1 MEIFMKIFKNIKNS
15 LLLKSLFCLL
25 VAGCTKNDVSG
36 LNIIS
41 EAFSSRSLVPSFV
54 NIELGLD
61 LIAAKSK
68 DFLSSCKQSTEVHKD
83 DEKAG
88 VVILS
93 CEAMHQSVEK
103 AKLSFFEGKLFK
115 MHFFILNKNDMQE
128 RVRRAFIEK
137 FGSADEDISKKQ
149 LSTGQYPE
157 EVFTIP
163 FVYNKKGY
171 FEKWKTAKWRAY
183 TASMDDKMF
192 FVSFVDIEANDKL
205 IKKLNKIES
214 DRSKKDLNDLGI

>member
-1 MEIFMKIFKNIKNS
+1 MKIFKNIKTS
-15 LLLKSLFCLL
+15 LLTKSLFWLL
-25 VAGCTKNDVSG
+25 VTSCTKNGASG
-36 LNIIS
+36 LDNIS
-41 EAFSSRSLVPSFV
+41 EASNSRSSAPSFV
-54 NIELGLD
+54 NIELGFD

-68 DFLSSCKQSTEVHKD
+68 DFLSSCKQSSEVHID

-88 VVILS
+88 VVILD
-93 CEAMHQSVEK
+93 CGTTHQSVEK

-115 MHFFILNKNDMQE
+115 MHFFILSKDDMQE

-149 LSTGQYPE
+149 LSTGQYPD

-163 FVYNKKGY
+163 FVYNKKGH